1 MNYPVR
7 LPIKLFD
14 NKSVDRG
21 EKKKKTQNSG
31 WEKSKPL
38 TDVELNVFQK
48 ENEFKKN

>member
-21 EKKKKTQNSG
+21 KKNKTQNSG
-31 WEKSKPL
+31 WEKSKL
-38 TDVELNVFQK
+38 
-48 ENEFKKN
+48 